1 MEQFVIPVSEAMI
14 GMVVANSITTPY
26 GTTLLPS
33 KSIIEERHLKLF
45 KIWGVDSVSIHRR
58 EEAQDSSMQDLTPS
72 LLEQGLRRLRRHVQW
87 NPRIP
92 IEHNLFKTAI
102 KILART
108 ISIEEQR
115 NRAR

>member
-1 MEQFVIPVSEAMI
+1 MEQLIIPVSEAMI
-14 GMVVANSITTPY
+14 GMVVANSIINSY
-26 GTTLLPS
+26 GQTLLPD
-33 KSIIEERHLKLF
+33 KSIIEEQHLKLF

-58 EEAQDSSMQDLTPS
+58 DEAQDSSMQELTSS
-72 LLEQGLRRLRRHVQW
+72 LLEQGLRRLRQHVKW

-102 KILART
+102 KILARA

-115 NRAR
+115 NSSR